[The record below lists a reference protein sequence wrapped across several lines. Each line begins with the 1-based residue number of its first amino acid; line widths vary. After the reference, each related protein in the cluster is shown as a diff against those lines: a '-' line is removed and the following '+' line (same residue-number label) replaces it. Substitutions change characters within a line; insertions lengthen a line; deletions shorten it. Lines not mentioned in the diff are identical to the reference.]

1 MLLQNNRMP
10 LEMVFNGEDFSF
22 TWIFCPES
30 LQAFL
35 KHICTYVCVYIL
47 YTHKHTATCH
57 KANLNKYL
65 CCLYNRLPT
74 IFTSQV
80 SLCLHV
86 FMHTHRL
93 CTCGHLCDQSAKF
106 FRVSSELSSCLPS
119 LKQHCW
125 AWVFCCGFLPI
136 SCPPILPSP
145 SRVKA
150 FFPHKLM
157 HCSIKQTFSFQ
168 FTFCNPD
175 RSRYNSFK
183 K

>member
-1 MLLQNNRMP
+1 
-10 LEMVFNGEDFSF
+10 MVKIFHSHEF
-22 TWIFCPES
+22 FCPES

-35 KHICTYVCVYIL
+35 KHICMYVCTY
-47 YTHKHTATCH
+47 YTHINT
-57 KANLNKYL
+57 
-65 CCLYNRLPT
+65 LPRAIKQIWIN
-74 IFTSQV
+74 IFAGVCTTDSPQIFNSQV

-93 CTCGHLCDQSAKF
+93 CTCEHLRDQSAKF

-136 SCPPILPSP
+136 SGPPILPSP

-157 HCSIKQTFSFQ
+157 HCSIK
-168 FTFCNPD
+168 
-175 RSRYNSFK
+175 
-183 K
+183 